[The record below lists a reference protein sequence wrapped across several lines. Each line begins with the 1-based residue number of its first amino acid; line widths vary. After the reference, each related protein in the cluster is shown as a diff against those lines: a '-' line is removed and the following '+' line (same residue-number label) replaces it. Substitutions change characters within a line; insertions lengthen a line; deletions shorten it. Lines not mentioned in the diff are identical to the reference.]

1 MHVAVEDSHNQIDH
15 HPLRSSHYNNNGSS
29 SNDNEYSYG
38 AINDNN
44 DDESVASN
52 FFLSIHPAPQMILI
66 TPTGSLT
73 ITKKHNNNKV
83 QQL

>member
-15 HPLRSSHYNNNGSS
+15 HPLRSSHYNDNGSL

-38 AINDNN
+38 AINDNK

-52 FFLSIHPAPQMILI
+52 FFSVDSS
-66 TPTGSLT
+66 GSSDDFDNANRFLNDY
-73 ITKKHNNNKV
+73 KKHNNNKV